1 MSKTVDKKIV
11 ELGMDNSDLVSKA
24 AQSTKA
30 LGGLQEGINKVKGR
44 DLSSVSSGLRGIGSS
59 AGEAASKS
67 NLLSE
72 AADTIKNRFSSM
84 GIATMTVITNL
95 TNRVVNAGMQLAQS
109 FTTAPIKAGFDMYE
123 NKLKSIQVILSNTQ
137 GKSNLKD
144 VQNALSSLNDYA
156 NKTVYSFQDMTTN
169 MGTFTA
175 AGVDLNTAKDAIQGI
190 GNLAAASGSST
201 EQAGTAM
208 YQLSQAI
215 ASGSV
220 KLQDWNSVVNA
231 GMGGT
236 KFQDAL
242 KKNGVEMGKNIKMTD
257 NFRESLQNGWL
268 TTDVLMKTLRQF
280 KDDKS
285 MEQAATQ
292 SKTFSDAMDQAND
305 ALKSGW
311 ATTWEKLLGDYS
323 QAPKLWT
330 AFASAVTGAIDATAK
345 SRNDLIQGF
354 NDLGGRAEVLNLLVN
369 TFHLVANAI
378 DEVKKGFKDVF
389 PSVTAKQLYSFVT
402 GLNIFVA
409 KAMGATD
416 AIDALRGVSRGFF
429 TIIKLGA
436 EVVVGFAKVL
446 GAMIPDNL
454 ISDII
459 KILGSIGNFIYQMG
473 KGNIGAKDFSNG
485 LDNLHT
491 AVNNFYD
498 GIEKAFKSLGGFLG
512 IIEKIGQAIAKWIT
526 PYFKI
531 AAKAISD
538 FVGSFTFGDLLG
550 AGGVGGLILIG
561 SKLSGVKKI
570 FSDFFD
576 KITGFIDKGADTAKS
591 LDILKDSLK
600 GLTTAFKATTLIEI
614 AAAVSILAI
623 SMKMLS
629 GLSLPQ
635 IGKGLESIGVAM
647 FALTK
652 TLEAISKFDFSTG
665 AFKAAALMI
674 ALSVSIV
681 ELAKAT
687 TKLSQIDPDKLASGL
702 IGLAVTIGILVKGM
716 NSLTGFVPVA
726 KGASIGVI
734 ALAGATII
742 LVDAVDKL
750 SKIKGTS
757 LIKAVMSLGIIFSEI
772 GMYARI
778 VNGVHINP
786 STSIGILALA
796 ASTELLIQAI
806 SKLAKI
812 NSTSLS
818 KALLSTG
825 IIFGEIALFTLAVNR
840 VKISPTTIVTMLA
853 LSETTKMLVSSI
865 SKMATINATSLGKA
879 LLALG
884 VIFGEI
890 VAFSAGMS
898 GMKLGTTGPQIL
910 ILAIAIQKLVIPI
923 QKFGQMSLNQIGKGL
938 TTLGLALAIIV
949 AAMAGS
955 AGALAGAASI
965 MITAVAINAL
975 VGPLKALGS
984 MSLMQIGTA
993 LLALAG
999 AFTIMAVASHLI
1011 GVSGAVGLL
1020 AFAAAMGAVGLAVMG
1035 IGIAATAFVG
1045 FLSLMSTM
1053 SANTL
1058 DHISKSFNTLLKN
1071 FGNSIPLLTAVVVK
1085 AILAFLNAL
1094 NEIIPKFVDVGINI
1108 LMSLLRGIEENIYEI
1123 VTLSLKIIAQFIE
1136 GLAEGLPKV
1145 LKAGTDFIIAFIDGL
1160 ANNIRKNGPRLLQ
1173 AIGSLIEAI
1182 LEIMVKG
1189 LIGVLDT
1196 LLGWIPGAHDMLK
1209 NAGDSA
1215 VKGLREGFHVK
1226 GIGEDGGQE
1235 FVDGISSKQ
1244 QDAYDAGVVLK
1255 QHAEDGTAEGTD
1267 SQGNTSVMYNNGQQA
1282 GAQYGLGVQSGKPG
1296 AQTHGQELANGVQTG
1311 ADNPDAMKTT
1321 GAGVSG
1327 AYNYGLKSN
1336 APGAFSAGNQLANNA
1351 HTGSKTDLSGNGAN
1365 GGATFNGGLGGQAGG
1380 AGAAGNLLKNNAHA
1394 STQVDLSG
1402 NGAAG
1407 GSSFNGG
1414 LSNQA
1419 GGAGNAGHHVA
1430 HTAKEHMKVDTT
1442 STGKYAGQG
1451 FIDGLGSKVGD
1462 AIDAAV
1468 KFGKAAAHWLAKS
1481 IHVASPSRVTMQT
1494 GVYFGQGFING
1505 INGTANDAETAAT
1518 SLGQQSVTALKSVG
1532 NQINDLMND
1541 SLNLQPHITPVL
1553 DLSNINATPINL
1565 TASITS
1571 ARMLG
1576 SDPSV
1581 AATQVTNNI
1590 TFGDFK
1596 FDVQAKDTATAQEL
1610 VDMIHSKFQGW
1621 LAQEVRKVK
1630 EVR

>member
-11 ELGMDNSDLVSKA
+11 ELGMENSDLINKA

-30 LGGLQEGINKVKGR
+30 LGGLQDGINKVKGK
-44 DLSSVSSGLRGIGSS
+44 DLSSVSSGLKGIGSGAS
-59 AGEAASKS
+59 DAASKS
-67 NLLSE
+67 NLLGE
-72 AADTIKNRFSSM
+72 AADTIKNRFSAM

-109 FTTAPIKAGFDMYE
+109 FTTAPIKEGFDMYE
-123 NKLKSIQVILSNTQ
+123 NKMKAIQVILSNTQ
-137 GKSNLKD
+137 GKSNLQD
-144 VQNALSSLNDYA
+144 VQKALSSLNDYA

-201 EQAGTAM
+201 EQAGMAM

-231 GMGGT
+231 GMGGA

-257 NFRESLQNGWL
+257 NFRDSLQNGWL

-285 MEQAATQ
+285 MQVAATQ
-292 SKTFSDAMDQAND
+292 AKTFSAAMDTAND
-305 ALKSGW
+305 ELKSGW
-311 ATTWEKLLGDYS
+311 AQTWELLIGDYT

-330 AFASAVTGAIDATAK
+330 AFANGMSNAINNAAQA
-345 SRNDLIQGF
+345 RNNFIKGF
-354 NDLGGRAEVLNLLVN
+354 NDLGGRAQVLNLLIN

-389 PSVTAKQLYSFVT
+389 PSVTAQQLYSFVT

-416 AIDALRGVSRGFF
+416 AIDALRDISRGFF

-446 GAMIPDNL
+446 GALIPDNL

-459 KILGSIGNFIYQMG
+459 KILGAIGNFIYQMG
-473 KGNIGAKDFSNG
+473 KGNVGAKDFSNG

-512 IIEKIGQAIAKWIT
+512 ILEKVGQAIAKWIT

-531 AAKAISD
+531 AAKAVSD

-561 SKLSGVKKI
+561 SKLGAVKQI

-576 KITGFIDKGADTAKS
+576 KITSFIDKGAETAKS

-600 GLTTAFKATTLIEI
+600 GLTTAFKATTLVEI
-614 AAAVSILAI
+614 AAAVVTLAI
-623 SMKMLS
+623 AMKMLS

-652 TLEAISKFDFSTG
+652 TLQAISKFDFSTG
-665 AFKAAALMI
+665 AFKAATLMI
-674 ALSVSIV
+674 ALSTSIV

-687 TKLSQIDPDKLASGL
+687 TTLSKIDPDKLASGL
-702 IGLAVTIGILVKGM
+702 IGLAATIGILVKGM

-726 KGASIGVI
+726 KGASVGII
-734 ALAGATII
+734 ALATATII

-757 LIKAVMSLGIIFSEI
+757 LVKAVMSLGIVFSEI
-772 GMYARI
+772 GLYARI

-786 STSIGILALA
+786 STSVGIIALA
-796 ASTELLIQAI
+796 ASTELLINAI

-825 IIFGEIALFTLAVNR
+825 VIFGEIALFTLAVNR

-865 SKMATINATSLGKA
+865 SKMATINSTSLGKA

-884 VIFGEI
+884 AIFGEI

-898 GMKLGTTGPQIL
+898 HMKLGSTGPQLIL
-910 ILAIAIQKLVIPI
+910 LAIAIQQLVQPI

-975 VGPLKALGS
+975 VVPLKALGN

-1020 AFAAAMGAVGLAVMG
+1020 AFAAAMGAVGLAVMA

-1045 FLSLMSTM
+1045 FLDLMSTM
-1053 SANTL
+1053 SSNTL

-1085 AILAFLNAL
+1085 AIMAFLNAL
-1094 NEIIPKFVDVGINI
+1094 EKIIPKFVDVGLDI
-1108 LMSLLRGIEENIYEI
+1108 LMSLLRGVSENIYEI
-1123 VTLSLKIIAQFIE
+1123 VTLALQIIAQFIE

-1173 AIGSLIEAI
+1173 AIGSLIESI

-1189 LIGVLDT
+1189 LVGVLDT

-1209 NAGDSA
+1209 SAGDSA

-1244 QDAYDAGVVLK
+1244 QAAYDAGVVLK
-1255 QHAEDGTAEGTD
+1255 HKAEDGTAEGTTGD
-1267 SQGNTSVMYNNGQQA
+1267 GTTSVMYNHGQQA
-1282 GAQYGLGVQSGKPG
+1282 GAQYGLGVQSNEPD
-1296 AQTHGQELANGVQTG
+1296 AQTHGQKLAAGVQTG
-1311 ADNPDAMKTT
+1311 ADNPDAMKNT
-1321 GAGVSG
+1321 GAGVSS

-1351 HTGSKTDLSGNGAN
+1351 NTGSKTDLSGNGA
-1365 GGATFNGGLGGQAGG
+1365 AGG
-1380 AGAAGNLLKNNAHA
+1380 SSFSSGISSQSGGTSAAANLLKNNAHA
-1394 STQVDLSG
+1394 GTQVDLSG

-1407 GSSFNGG
+1407 GSSFSGG

-1419 GGAGNAGHHVA
+1419 EGAHGAGQHVA
-1430 HTAKEHMKVDTT
+1430 HRAKDGMDVDTRDK
-1442 STGKYAGQG
+1442 GRNA
-1451 FIDGLGSKVGD
+1451 
-1462 AIDAAV
+1462 
-1468 KFGKAAAHWLAKS
+1468 
-1481 IHVASPSRVTMQT
+1481 
-1494 GVYFGQGFING
+1494 GQGFING
-1505 INGTANDAETAAT
+1505 IGDMLGGVWDAAWKLGQEALSAIGRSIKSHSPSRETMKYGGYFSQGFANGIKNFSGGAVNAAT

-1532 NQINDLMND
+1532 AQVNSLINDSM
-1541 SLNLQPHITPVL
+1541 NLQPHIVPVL

-1576 SDPSV
+1576 NDPSV
-1581 AATQVTNNI
+1581 TATQVTNNI